1 MSNAFA
7 RIATVASVLAAGLT
21 LGTAAQ
27 AVPVTAHITA
37 DNHYALYTGQANG
50 SGMSYVGRNE
60 LGESGSVGAYNWSV
74 AETWN
79 FNAGAGDYAYVVA
92 WDTGGPQMWIGDF
105 LYGSSTLVSN
115 TASWE
120 YFVAPSGSSWD
131 ANGAP
136 PVTTAVLDGLIDA
149 ANWLAPTA
157 QDNNGASP
165 WGTVSGLDS
174 DAKFLWHD
182 TTTGSTSG
190 SDGSF
195 VVFRALVPFE
205 AQNNVPEPGSL
216 ALAGLALLGAA
227 AARRRV
233 AARSA

>member
-1 MSNAFA
+1 MSTSFS
-7 RIATVASVLAAGLT
+7 RIVASASLLAAGLA
-21 LGTAAQ
+21 LATAAQ
-27 AVPVTAHITA
+27 AVAVTAHITA

-50 SGMSYVGRNE
+50 SGMTYIGRNE
-60 LGESGSVGAYNWSV
+60 LGESGSAGAYNWSV

-79 FNAGAGDYAYVVA
+79 FTAGAGDYAYVVA

-105 LYGSSTLVSN
+105 LYGSNTLVSN

-120 YFVAPSGSSWD
+120 YFVAPSGTNWD

-136 PVTTAVLDGLIDA
+136 PVTTAVLDGLIDS

-157 QDNNGASP
+157 QENNGTSP
-165 WGTVSGLDS
+165 WGTVGGIDAN
-174 DAKFLWHD
+174 AKFLWHD
-182 TTTGSTSG
+182 TATGGTSS
-190 SDGSF
+190 SDGRF

-205 AQNNVPEPGSL
+205 ATHQVPEPGSL

-227 AARRRV
+227 AARKR
-233 AARSA
+233 AARQA